1 MTPEEARSAIGK
13 PAGDD
18 YILEPLKHADEL
30 SEGARPLAGA
40 LRDSQ
45 VRVLAEQYARHDE
58 IAGRAQAL
66 YRSTLFRA
74 NCAVLAATIL
84 GAVMMAAQVLASTC
98 GKAPADAA
106 PASAST
112 QAMPGSE
119 AAQGAA
125 EWLSSCSVDLSWL
138 QPVGLAAGIMAGL
151 AAIVS
156 SMWLFKARE
165 GHLLERYLTCR
176 AKAEAERGRYFSAVT
191 AHSPDDDAPLRL
203 LKLEYFRRYQLDVQR
218 RYFERAS
225 GRHAR
230 AAERTLRFGAYAVGL
245 SAIPVFFAGSLG
257 MTGEHWTALGA
268 FSVIGAGIGAFT
280 SAHEAMSQN
289 KRNAERYENALEA
302 LELLAAKFD
311 DVRKAIAAGSAD
323 ALKTF
328 VAAVNEQLATEH
340 RQWLEAEQNAK
351 KAIEMVE
358 SALTKVP
365 SEKAA

>member
-1 MTPEEARSAIGK
+1 
-13 PAGDD
+13 
-18 YILEPLKHADEL
+18 LKHADEL
-30 SEGARPLAGA
+30 PELARPLAAA
-40 LRDSQ
+40 LRNSK
-45 VRVLAEQYARHDE
+45 VHVLAEEYARHDD
-58 IAGRAQAL
+58 IAGRAQAA
-66 YRSTLFRA
+66 YRSTLLRA
-74 NCAVLAATIL
+74 NSAVLAATVL
-84 GAVMMAAQVLASTC
+84 GAVMMAAQVLVSTC
-98 GKAPADAA
+98 HE
-106 PASAST
+106 ASAT
-112 QAMPGSE
+112 TLADR
-119 AAQGAA
+119 
-125 EWLSSCSVDLSWL
+125 LLSCSFDLRWL
-138 QPVGLAAGIMAGL
+138 QPIGLAAGIVAGL

-165 GHLLERYLTCR
+165 GQLLERYLSCR
-176 AKAEAERGRYFSAVT
+176 AKAEAERGSYFSALV
-191 AHSPDDDAPLRL
+191 AHAPEDVSLRL

-218 RYFERAS
+218 DYFEHAS
-225 GRHAR
+225 ERHSK

-257 MTGEHWTALGA
+257 ISGGHWTALGA

-302 LELLAAKFD
+302 LELLLAKLD
-311 DVRKAIAAGSAD
+311 DVRAAIVAGSAD

-358 SALTKVP
+358 AALTKVQTGN
-365 SEKAA
+365 AA

>member
-1 MTPEEARSAIGK
+1 
-13 PAGDD
+13 
-18 YILEPLKHADEL
+18 
-30 SEGARPLAGA
+30 
-40 LRDSQ
+40 
-45 VRVLAEQYARHDE
+45 VLAEQYARHDE
-58 IAGRAQAL
+58 IAGRARAL

-74 NCAVLAATIL
+74 NCAVLAATVL

-98 GKAPADAA
+98 GGATAEPAPG
-106 PASAST
+106 SAST
-112 QAMPGSE
+112 LPGSE
-119 AAQGAA
+119 ATQSMAG
-125 EWLSSCSVDLSWL
+125 WLLSCPVDLSWL
-138 QPVGLAAGIMAGL
+138 QPAGLAAGIMAGL

-165 GHLLERYLTCR
+165 GQLLERYLNCR
-176 AKAEAERGRYFSAVT
+176 AKAEAERGSYFSAVA
-191 AHSPDDDAPLRL
+191 AHSPDDVPLRL

-218 RYFERAS
+218 GYFKHAS
-225 GRHAR
+225 ERHAT

-302 LELLAAKFD
+302 LELLAAKLD
-311 DVRKAIAAGSAD
+311 DVREAIAAGSAD
-323 ALKTF
+323 ALKAF

>member
-1 MTPEEARSAIGK
+1 
-13 PAGDD
+13 
-18 YILEPLKHADEL
+18 
-30 SEGARPLAGA
+30 
-40 LRDSQ
+40 
-45 VRVLAEQYARHDE
+45 
-58 IAGRAQAL
+58 
-66 YRSTLFRA
+66 
-74 NCAVLAATIL
+74 
-84 GAVMMAAQVLASTC
+84 MMAAQVLVSTC
-98 GKAPADAA
+98 HE
-106 PASAST
+106 ASAT
-112 QAMPGSE
+112 TLADR
-119 AAQGAA
+119 
-125 EWLSSCSVDLSWL
+125 LLSCSFDLRWL
-138 QPVGLAAGIMAGL
+138 QPIGLAAGIVAGL

-165 GHLLERYLTCR
+165 GQLLERYLSCR
-176 AKAEAERGRYFSAVT
+176 AKAEAERGSYFSALV
-191 AHSPDDDAPLRL
+191 AHAPEDVSLRL

-218 RYFERAS
+218 DYFEHAS
-225 GRHAR
+225 ERHSK

-257 MTGEHWTALGA
+257 ISGGHWTALGA

-302 LELLAAKFD
+302 LELLLAKLD
-311 DVRKAIAAGSAD
+311 DVRAAIVAGSAD

-358 SALTKVP
+358 AALTKVQTGN
-365 SEKAA
+365 AA